1 MIERYTSLLNRI
13 SFAAALL
20 LLTLSVILW
29 FLRLIG
35 LDISWISYAP
45 GRLFEFSGIFLLL
58 VIALLLRQIRE
69 AIYKGGA
76 D

>member
-1 MIERYTSLLNRI
+1 
-13 SFAAALL
+13 
-20 LLTLSVILW
+20 
-29 FLRLIG
+29 LIG